1 MPRQGDTGLRLDS
14 SGHPLPKI
22 PALAKGAC
30 DSAAHAAQAFDT
42 ALSTHSALTLPYAG
56 GACAFKFQT
65 SNPPNFE
72 YGPDVYQLAGAMGDQ
87 DQRAILVEV
96 DNQAGVPVYASDNT
110 PSGGGVE
117 YTKPGSPSL
126 SR

>member
-1 MPRQGDTGLRLDS
+1 
-14 SGHPLPKI
+14 
-22 PALAKGAC
+22 
-30 DSAAHAAQAFDT
+30 
-42 ALSTHSALTLPYAG
+42 
-56 GACAFKFQT
+56 
-65 SNPPNFE
+65 
-72 YGPDVYQLAGAMGDQ
+72 MGDQ

-126 SR
+126 RGPN

>member
-1 MPRQGDTGLRLDS
+1 MRAERVPSSFKRQTHPTSNTGL
-14 SGHPLPKI
+14 
-22 PALAKGAC
+22 
-30 DSAAHAAQAFDT
+30 
-42 ALSTHSALTLPYAG
+42 
-56 GACAFKFQT
+56 
-65 SNPPNFE
+65 N
-72 YGPDVYQLAGAMGDQ
+72 VYQLAGAMGDQ